1 MHIASE
7 HDSQQIVSYKDFS
20 GGLNITNA
28 PEMIAPNELA
38 VAVNVE
44 PDTTTGLLKTVS
56 GLAKICEGENLTGLI
71 VDTVGN
77 ALLVVAL
84 EDNAKKLY
92 KVETGNEGTE
102 LSLVGTL
109 SGVGNVCS
117 ASWEDGVLITAGG
130 SLNYYHDGTLEV
142 IANSFEDD
150 TAYWDEV
157 SISDWSPSTLY
168 NPGQVR
174 KYKGVLYQCI
184 KEHTSSAG
192 QTVAYNNANPLG
204 VDAAYWQVANVN
216 DWRHCMHYKTY
227 DVVKANGKVWICQ
240 KPHTSNDF
248 TRTENNSFYT
258 DAKYWKDWGV
268 DSDDDWSSDYK
279 PWAFETQYKKA
290 GFLYSS
296 RVTYNGHLYSCLEDH
311 TSCKKTR
318 EVANSFSDDRQYW
331 IEYTIPTWEHN
342 RAYNPGDLMLYNNV
356 LYRCKTTHV
365 SCAVASDIQITGGLT
380 ETDSENWSEVNASEW
395 DFNTLYVYGTLVYHN
410 GVLYECNGYH
420 YSSGIAPTQANA
432 VFIKDGRVWVAI
444 GDEIHCSG
452 VGDEKNW
459 VVNSNDLSSA
469 QWLQIGYKDGGTIT
483 GVCALAQDTVIF
495 KDNHHAYRLSGE
507 FPNWIV
513 SEIGRRIDNMGFNSC
528 VALQQNVF
536 ALGLENMQ
544 ALSAT
549 DTYADMQAVSVGT
562 KVFTEFKEYGPQ
574 TKLRYVAPLNQI
586 WVIDSKDKFLV
597 FDAVNGGFYH
607 RQYNGKV
614 VDVAA
619 VESAVFVLKDTGLY
633 VVDDTDMVDDGEV
646 MRWMIQGKSL
656 VSNNDYLTKRVRID
670 TTLFFDHYVTHEYRI
685 GKVVLNG
692 SIPKSAQHIW
702 HDFSAI
708 YHSKRPLAS
717 EPIRNIYT
725 NSEAVYENPEEIYNS
740 TTYIRATDMY
750 RVDKRVVDRNKVI
763 KVSARGAGSLLFI
776 DQINFEIV
784 EV

>member
-7 HDSQQIVSYKDFS
+7 HDSQQIISYKDFS

-56 GLAKICEGENLTGLI
+56 GLAKICEGENLTDLI

-84 EDNAKKLY
+84 ENNVKKLY

-109 SGVGNVCS
+109 SGLGNVCS

-157 SISDWSPSTLY
+157 ETDDWQTSTAY
-168 NPGQVR
+168 TVEQVR
-174 KYKGVLYQCI
+174 KYKDVLYECI
-184 KEHTSSAG
+184 KDHTSSAG
-192 QTVAYNNANPLG
+192 ETVTYNNANPLG
-204 VDAAYWQVANVN
+204 VDAAYWMRATVK
-216 DWRHCMHYKTY
+216 DWRHQMQYNVD
-227 DVVKANGKVWICQ
+227 DVVQSDGKLYIC
-240 KPHTSNDF
+240 KKKHMSNDY
-248 TRTENNSFYT
+248 TRTESNSFWT
-258 DAKYWKDWGV
+258 DSAYWTSFNAVDEEYDYIRAWEFDKY
-268 DSDDDWSSDYK
+268 YK
-279 PWAFETQYKKA
+279 RNSVVSYGGSYF
-290 GFLYSS
+290 
-296 RVTYNGHLYSCLEDH
+296 SCQTEH
-311 TSCKKTR
+311 TSCKRTR
-318 EVANSFSDDRQYW
+318 TVENVFTDDSRYW
-331 IEYTIPTWEHN
+331 IEYEMPEWEHGK
-342 RAYNPGDLMLYNNV
+342 AYNPGDMV
-356 LYRCKTTHV
+356 LYDGVLYKCKATHI
-365 SCAVASDIQITGGLT
+365 SCAEAPDVQITGGLT
-380 ETDSENWSEVNASEW
+380 ETDSANWKQVDASEW
-395 DFNTLYVYGTLVYHN
+395 DFNTIYTTGQLVYHN
-410 GVLYECNGYH
+410 DKLYRCKTYH
-420 YSSGIAPTQANA
+420 CSSGIAPTRANA

-444 GDEIHCSG
+444 DDEIHCSG
-452 VGDEKNW
+452 VGDERNW
-459 VVNSNDLSSA
+459 AVNNNDISSA

-549 DTYADMQAVSVGT
+549 DTYADMQAASVGT
-562 KVFTEFKEYGPQ
+562 KVFSEFKEYGPQ
-574 TKLRYVAPLNQI
+574 AKLRYVAPLNQI
-586 WVIDSKDKFLV
+586 WVIDSKDRFLV

-607 RQYNGKV
+607 RQYNGTV

-619 VESAVFVLKDTGLY
+619 VESAVFVLKTTGLY
-633 VVDDTDMVDDGEV
+633 VVDDTDMVDDGEA
-646 MRWMIQGKSL
+646 MKWMIQGKSL

-670 TTLFFDHYVTHEYRI
+670 TTLFFDHYVAHEYRI

-702 HDFSAI
+702 HDFSEL
-708 YHSKRPLAS
+708 YHSKRPLVS

-725 NSEAVYENPEEIYNS
+725 NSEDVYDNPEEIYNS
-740 TTYIRATDMY
+740 TTYIRSTDMY